1 MGNFMVEVY
10 LICTECAEGF
20 IIKYPVPVDWALV
33 NKALSNKEPK
43 CDKHLWTYDYN
54 NNCDC

>member
-1 MGNFMVEVY
+1 MVEVY